1 MGEEVS
7 NKAVL
12 LLALLVVLAVA
23 ASTWLVL
30 DKLNAID
37 MPSQAPQP
45 KVVHVTEIIEKQPVD
60 GGNVALG
67 VLPRPGG
74 Q

>member
-7 NKAVL
+7 NKVVL
-12 LLALLVVLAVA
+12 LLALLVVLVVAV
-23 ASTWLVL
+23 STWLML
-30 DKLNAID
+30 NKLNSIQ

-45 KVVHVTEIIEKQPVD
+45 KVVHVTEIIEKEPVD
-60 GGNVALG
+60 GANVKFG